1 MSDFD
6 RIYVFADGDTA
17 GRDFAKDLA
26 RKVAG
31 VTPITIPDGEDVNS
45 LFIKNAN
52 GFDWF
57 KQKVAA

>member
-1 MSDFD
+1 
-6 RIYVFADGDTA
+6 VFADGDTA

-31 VTPITIPDGEDVNS
+31 VIPITIPDGEDVNS